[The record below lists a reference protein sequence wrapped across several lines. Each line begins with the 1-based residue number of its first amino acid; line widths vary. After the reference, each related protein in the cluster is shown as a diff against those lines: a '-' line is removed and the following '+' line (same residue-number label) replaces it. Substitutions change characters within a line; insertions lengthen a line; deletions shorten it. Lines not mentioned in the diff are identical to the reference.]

1 MGKIMTLQPQ
11 IDPIALAD
19 KGRNIVLTILTLIG
33 FFVALVA
40 IFPYRSGNTA
50 ALTGLLYM
58 GFVVACTIISLLILR
73 CQTSIGKQHW
83 TSNGMRVELIAPP
96 ALIWS
101 ELGAL
106 SLLAFSSIVG
116 IIVQVLGPRGAW
128 MIPFGLSTMGVIGL
142 YYLFPVLR
150 PGCGTRLRISLSNN
164 GVELTRINGRKDT
177 IPWQAHPRLTGVY
190 QGHAV
195 IAIKD
200 HEDLRYPIGYLP
212 LSMRQ
217 LERLLSTFSRSTRL
231 RTKLSGPEALSTVLA
246 ILEPTEEELTDDSW
260 TWSR

>member
-1 MGKIMTLQPQ
+1 MTRHSQ
-11 IDPIALAD
+11 IDPITLAD
-19 KGRNIVLTILTLIG
+19 KGRNIVLAILTLIG
-33 FFVALVA
+33 LFVALIA
-40 IFPYRSGNTA
+40 IFPYRAGNTP
-50 ALTGLLYM
+50 ALAGLLYM

-73 CQTSIGKQHW
+73 RQISIGKRHW
-83 TSNGMRVELIAPP
+83 ISDGMRVELIDPP
-96 ALIWS
+96 ALIWA

-128 MIPFGLSTMGVIGL
+128 MIPFGLSTMGMIGL
-142 YYLFPVLR
+142 YYYFPVLR

-164 GVELTRINGRKDT
+164 GVELTRINGRTDI

-190 QGHAV
+190 QGYAV
-195 IAIKD
+195 IAIKN

-217 LERLLSTFSRSTRL
+217 LERLLGTFSRSTRL
-231 RTKLSGPEALSTVLA
+231 RAKLSGPEALSTVLA
-246 ILEPTEEELTDDSW
+246 VLEPTEEERTDGSW
-260 TWSR
+260 TWYSI

>member
-1 MGKIMTLQPQ
+1 MTRRPQ

-19 KGRNIVLTILTLIG
+19 KGRNTVLAILALICL
-33 FFVALVA
+33 FVALIA
-40 IFPYRSGNTA
+40 IFPYRTGNTP
-50 ALTGLLYM
+50 ALIGLLYM
-58 GFVVACTIISLLILR
+58 VFFIACTMLSLLALR
-73 CQTSIGKQHW
+73 RQISIGRQHW
-83 TSNGMRVELIAPP
+83 TSDGTRVELIAPP
-96 ALIWS
+96 VLIWA
-101 ELGAL
+101 ELGTL

-128 MIPFGLSTMGVIGL
+128 MIPLGLSTMGVIGL
-142 YYLFPVLR
+142 YYLFPVIR
-150 PGCGTRLRISLSNN
+150 PGCGTRMRISLSNN
-164 GVELTRINGRKDT
+164 GVELTRINGRKEI

-217 LERLLSTFSRSTRL
+217 FERLLGTFSRSTRL
-231 RTKLSGPEALSTVLA
+231 RAKLSGPEALNTVLA
-246 ILEPTEEELTDDSW
+246 VLEPTEEERTDGSW
-260 TWSR
+260 TWSRRSR

>member
-1 MGKIMTLQPQ
+1 MTRHSQ
-11 IDPIALAD
+11 IDPITLAD
-19 KGRNIVLTILTLIG
+19 KGRNIVLAILTLIG
-33 FFVALVA
+33 LFVALIA
-40 IFPYRSGNTA
+40 IFPYRAGNTP

-58 GFVVACTIISLLILR
+58 GFVVACTIASLLILR
-73 CQTSIGKQHW
+73 RQISKGKQHW
-83 TSNGMRVELIAPP
+83 ISDGMRIELIAPP
-96 ALIWS
+96 ALIWA

-116 IIVQVLGPRGAW
+116 IIVQALGPRGAW

-142 YYLFPVLR
+142 CYFFPVLR

-164 GVELTRINGRKDT
+164 GVELTRINGRKDI

-217 LERLLSTFSRSTRL
+217 FERLLGTFSRSTRL
-231 RTKLSGPEALSTVLA
+231 RAKLSGPEALSTVLA
-246 ILEPTEEELTDDSW
+246 VLEPTEQERTDGSW

>member
-1 MGKIMTLQPQ
+1 MLAIL
-11 IDPIALAD
+11 AL
-19 KGRNIVLTILTLIG
+19 ICL
-33 FFVALVA
+33 FVALIA
-40 IFPYRSGNTA
+40 IFPYRAGNTP

-58 GFVVACTIISLLILR
+58 GFVVACTIVSLLILR
-73 CQTSIGKQHW
+73 LQISIGKRHW
-83 TSNGMRVELIAPP
+83 VSDGMRVELIAPP
-96 ALIWS
+96 ALIWA
-101 ELGAL
+101 ELAAL

-164 GVELTRINGRKDT
+164 GVELTRFNGRKDI

-217 LERLLSTFSRSTRL
+217 LERLLGTFSRSTRL
-231 RTKLSGPEALSTVLA
+231 RAKLSGPEALSTVLA
-246 ILEPTEEELTDDSW
+246 ILEPTEEERTDGSW
-260 TWSR
+260 TWSH

>member
-1 MGKIMTLQPQ
+1 MTRHSQ
-11 IDPIALAD
+11 IDPTTLAD
-19 KGRNIVLTILTLIG
+19 KGRNIVLAILALICL
-33 FFVALVA
+33 FVALIA
-40 IFPYRSGNTA
+40 IFPYLAGNIP

-73 CQTSIGKQHW
+73 RQISIGKQHW
-83 TSNGMRVELIAPP
+83 VSDGMCVELISPP
-96 ALIWS
+96 ALIWA

-142 YYLFPVLR
+142 YCLFPVLR

-164 GVELTRINGRKDT
+164 GVELTRINGRTDI

-217 LERLLSTFSRSTRL
+217 FERLLGTFSRSTHL
-231 RTKLSGPEALSTVLA
+231 RAKLSGPEALSTVFA
-246 ILEPTEEELTDDSW
+246 VLEPTEEELTDGSW